1 MSQHLTAVRLRR
13 DVLKNLAKDERW
25 SPGWAYDG
33 RKSMHAPVMF
43 LPQAETSYNVR
54 CTSTACSWRC
64 IWRSDDLLTNLMYRR
79 SANPY
84 VLHRSWQRMRC
95 AGRAP
100 HMQASLLWLY

>member
-1 MSQHLTAVRLRR
+1 MLDHVPDLTYYTVCLRR

-54 CTSTACSWRC
+54 CTW
-64 IWRSDDLLTNLMYRR
+64 IDLLL
-79 SANPY
+79 ALQLGP
-84 VLHRSWQRMRC
+84 
-95 AGRAP
+95 
-100 HMQASLLWLY
+100 